1 MVQEYLNEIPP
12 TIYGPNKPKTSGKP
26 LRIANLQPPA
36 SGQDNPATLYIYL
49 CRSKLTA
56 VHLAMPSI
64 LVSIVL
70 SSPTY
75 FLAHTLAG
83 DEASADKIEA
93 VTSNKTTPDTD
104 AENQHPHPDPED
116 AAAKQIIA
124 VILENVELDPCLGDL
139 KTPLLK
145 FADWRGGQTSVSGSA
160 VCRE

>member
-1 MVQEYLNEIPP
+1 M
-12 TIYGPNKPKTSGKP
+12 
-26 LRIANLQPPA
+26 
-36 SGQDNPATLYIYL
+36 

-56 VHLAMPSI
+56 VHLAVPSI
-64 LVSIVL
+64 MVSMLL

-75 FLAHTLAG
+75 FLAHTLAPYTV
-83 DEASADKIEA
+83 DP

-124 VILENVELDPCLGDL
+124 VILENVDLDPCLGDL